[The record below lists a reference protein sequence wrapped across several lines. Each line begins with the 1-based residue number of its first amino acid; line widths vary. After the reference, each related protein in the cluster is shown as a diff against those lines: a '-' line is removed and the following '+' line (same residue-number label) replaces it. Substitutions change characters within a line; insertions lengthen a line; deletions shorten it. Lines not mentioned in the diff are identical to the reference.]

1 MDLWRVSNYADLRGI
16 GGLQAAGRWHSRGK
30 AIVYLAD
37 HPASCI
43 LEMLVH
49 LDRDLIPATYRL
61 LRVGVPDKMSIENVG
76 SLPLDWRNQPAL
88 TRQIGDDWLSGRSS
102 ALLNI
107 PSVIVPH
114 GRNYCLNPN
123 HPDVRDI
130 VVMETT
136 DATFD
141 RRLLGRI

>member
-1 MDLWRVSNYADLRGI
+1 MI
-16 GGLQAAGRWHSRGK
+16 
-30 AIVYLAD
+30 
-37 HPASCI
+37 
-43 LEMLVH
+43 VH
-49 LDRDLIPATYRL
+49 LDRDLIPDTYRL
-61 LRVGVPDKMSIENVG
+61 LRVGVPDKMSIENLG

-88 TRQIGDDWLSGRSS
+88 TRQIGDDWLNGRSS